1 MLYKS
6 LFIISFLS
14 ASVFGH
20 AQTVNE
26 VLQRMGKQ
34 YSSAES
40 LQYNSNYTLYKTAE
54 SKKPEQAY
62 KGFFRKNPQNE
73 IYMKIDQT
81 EILNSKSINLKI
93 SHSEKAILISDPLQ
107 SYFGN
112 FDINP
117 LLDLCKIESFKDF
130 KIYWEIILIPK
141 KYSNL
146 PYSKIVVQISKKY
159 FLQKSVFYYNTAV
172 NFSKDYRS
180 PKSYMPRLEVTNL
193 NFNRKAVNASLFA
206 DKTYFDFLSKNKYVT
221 ATRLKNY
228 EIIDQRNI
236 SNK

>member
-1 MLYKS
+1 MFYRFL
-6 LFIISFLS
+6 LIIIFFTIGTTAYS
-14 ASVFGH
+14 
-20 AQTVNE
+20 QTVNE

-34 YSSAES
+34 YSTAEY
-40 LQYNSNYTLYKTAE
+40 LQYNSNYSLYKTAD
-54 SKKPEQAY
+54 SKKVEQAY
-62 KGFFRKNPQNE
+62 KGFFHKNPQNE

-81 EILNSKSINLKI
+81 EILNSKNVNLKI
-93 SHSEKAILISDPLQ
+93 NHSEKAIQISDPMQ
-107 SYFGN
+107 NYFGN
-112 FDINP
+112 FDIRP

-130 KIYWEIILIPK
+130 KVYWEITLIAK

-159 FLQKSVFYYNTAV
+159 FLEKSIFYYNTAV

-180 PKSYMPRLEVTNL
+180 PKSYLPRLEVSNTN
-193 NFNRKAVNASLFA
+193 FTRKGTNSSLFA
-206 DKTYFDFLSKNKYVT
+206 INSYFTSNKNKYIPVE
-221 ATRLKNY
+221 RLKNY